1 MINVDKQLRN
11 GLYLV
16 DLWAVFMFLGKISGS
31 YTGWVV
37 HLGKAG
43 FFGGNIAPLLHNGLF
58 DLPWVGPGPGAHLL
72 GDVNTLLSGLK
83 LGHQLG
89 HMLAGPLGLEVTL
102 LLGGVL
108 DHGLHLVVALLWSF
122 REATATFA
130 TDFPGF
136 LGAASDGG
144 VLFHL
149 LLGHPAHLL
158 WPRLAFCGGG
168 VTRSVVFALLLE
180 D

>member
-11 GLYLV
+11 GLYSV

-43 FFGGNIAPLLHNGLF
+43 FFGGNIAPLLHNRLI

-72 GDVNTLLSGLK
+72 GDVHALLCGLK
-83 LGHQLG
+83 LGHQFG
-89 HMLAGPLGLEVTL
+89 HMLAGSLGLKVTL

-108 DHGLHLVVALLWSF
+108 DHGLHLFVALRSSF
-122 REATATFA
+122 REATASWA
-130 TDFPGF
+130 TDFPGL
-136 LGAASDGG
+136 LGAASDGC
-144 VLFHL
+144 VLLH
-149 LLGHPAHLL
+149 
-158 WPRLAFCGGG
+158 
-168 VTRSVVFALLLE
+168 
-180 D
+180 